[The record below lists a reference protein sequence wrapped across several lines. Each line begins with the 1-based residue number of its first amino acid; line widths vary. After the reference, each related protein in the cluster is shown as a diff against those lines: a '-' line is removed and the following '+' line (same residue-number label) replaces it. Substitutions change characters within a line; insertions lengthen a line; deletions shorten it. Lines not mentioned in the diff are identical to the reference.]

1 MSSSIENYPTHHLVL
16 GRFRGPRI
24 IGIRSNRRI
33 SGHHQRGAGG
43 ANKRITRSG
52 VGDHD
57 LRCGGK
63 YLRPRI
69 EHQKFFERARGF
81 AHP

>member
-1 MSSSIENYPTHHLVL
+1 MAQTTAVNIWRWNV
-16 GRFRGPRI
+16 F
-24 IGIRSNRRI
+24 RRI

-43 ANKRITRSG
+43 ANKRVTRGG

-81 AHP
+81 THP